1 MHDDKTSVQRWQWF
15 KGIEYE
21 RVPYKLIN
29 HCSTDK
35 RDETAPIGVL
45 NFLFAL
51 FCWMMRSNGKN
62 RSLATEENCIIFFR
76 SDLWYNFCFN
86 FKDYSDLIRW
96 ASFFSIR
103 KSFQIMNEPKKHTQ
117 REKEKREKYSTTTM
131 VKKVHGL
138 KSKSYC
144 NPIV

>member
-62 RSLATEENCIIFFR
+62 RSSATEENCIIFF
-76 SDLWYNFCFN
+76 SLGFMVQF
-86 FKDYSDLIRW
+86 LLQ
-96 ASFFSIR
+96 
-103 KSFQIMNEPKKHTQ
+103 FQGLFGFDSVGFILLYTEIISNYERTEKTHT
-117 REKEKREKYSTTTM
+117 KREREEREIF
-131 VKKVHGL
+131 HNHNGE
-138 KSKSYC
+138 KSAWFEE
-144 NPIV
+144 